1 MKREFLIDP
10 FFAIQ
15 DAVRGAGLLDA
26 SCILQLPTGSGK
38 TYLARERARVS
49 VGRGLRVA
57 YLCPLRALARELAS
71 SWCADPVLARAGVG
85 LFTGEMGLDAEEGAV
100 SSPRECAVGIFTAE
114 KFDQYVRG
122 WEANLDWLASLDV
135 LIVDELHLLGAGR
148 RGATLEGVIT
158 RLLAINPHVS
168 VMGLSAT
175 LGNLEELGGWLKAG
189 TFRTDKR
196 PIPLA
201 WRIETFKAG
210 ANAVAGKAGIVL
222 DEVRVTRDQDG
233 QSIVFCQSR
242 PRTESLAQLLREAGL
257 RAAHHH
263 AGVPRRQREAVEAA
277 FRAGELDAI
286 CATPTLAM
294 GLNLPCR
301 KAILHDL
308 QRFERGDW
316 VDLPVNEVWQLAGR
330 AGRRGF
336 DAAGEVVLIAPQ
348 HNQKAARRYLDGRF
362 EPIRSQLTDDAAL
375 AGEVLVTIGSGLAR
389 TPAQTLRVVQR
400 SLYGQQSAAYASTH
414 TEAAIAQMLD
424 AGMLETTEHGT
435 LRATR
440 LGRIAVRHQLSP
452 ATVLAW
458 QAGLDRLGPSLSY
471 LDALLMV
478 CASAE
483 FNARLRASEED
494 LDFVTA
500 ACNAE
505 PMQLRSVALSELPS
519 VAGLRDGREL
529 VGAVKTAVLLRAW
542 CRLGDIEEACA
553 ATNEDPYALE
563 EARKEAVRLLNAL
576 RSVCAPRP
584 AAEPDQAISDEPTLA
599 ERLHA
604 LEAMVCTGLD
614 EAGATLALLDGV
626 GPTLARRLIAA
637 GVADIED
644 LATAEAEDIAQVPGI
659 SRERAERWI
668 GEADAFVAVGGA
680 QRLRQAYHTQT
691 TPLVASA
698 DGAGQGVDF
707 HRWSRARTL
716 TVERAEEGFVV
727 SGGAAAHLVA
737 ADASACDCA
746 DHAKGHH
753 CKHRIA
759 VAYDLGLAAIPRF
772 HEPFPSIAPVSL
784 RDLWTAR
791 SF

>member
-1 MKREFLIDP
+1 MKRESLSDP
-10 FFAIQ
+10 FSAVQ
-15 DAVRGAGLLDA
+15 DAIRGAGLLGA

-38 TYLARERARVS
+38 TYLARERARGS

-71 SWCADPVLARAGVG
+71 SWGADPVLARAGVG
-85 LFTGEMGLDAEEGAV
+85 LFTGELGLDVEEGAV

-114 KFDQYVRG
+114 KFDQLLRA
-122 WEANLDWLASLDV
+122 WEVNLDWLASLDV
-135 LIVDELHLLGAGR
+135 LIVDELHLLGARR

-158 RLLAINPHVS
+158 RLRAINPYVS

-175 LGNLEELGGWLKAG
+175 LGNLEELGAWLKAG
-189 TFRTDKR
+189 TFKTDKR

-210 ANAVAGKAGIVL
+210 VNAMAGRAGIVL
-222 DEVRVTRDQDG
+222 DEVRVTHDQDG
-233 QSIVFCQSR
+233 QCIVFCQSR

-277 FRAGELDAI
+277 FRSGELDAI

-308 QRFERGDW
+308 QRFDHGEW
-316 VDLPVNEVWQLAGR
+316 VDLPTNEVWQLAGR
-330 AGRRGF
+330 AGRRGL
-336 DAAGEVVLIAPQ
+336 DVAGEVVLIAPQ

-389 TPAQTLRVVQR
+389 TQVQTLRVLQG
-400 SLYGQQSAAYASTH
+400 SLYANQCPAYAPPR
-414 TEAAIAQMLD
+414 TEAAIARMLD

-458 QAGLDRLGPSLSY
+458 QAGIDRLGPSLSY

-483 FNARLRASEED
+483 FNARLRASEDD

-505 PMQLRSVALSELPS
+505 PMQLRGVALGEWPS
-519 VAGLRDGREL
+519 VLNLRDGREL
-529 VGAVKTAVLLRAW
+529 VAAAKTAALLRAW
-542 CRLGDIEEACA
+542 TRLGDMDEACA
-553 ATNEDPYALE
+553 ETGDDSCALE

-576 RSVCAPRP
+576 RSVCAP
-584 AAEPDQAISDEPTLA
+584 AAGNDEAIGDEPTLA
-599 ERLHA
+599 ERLQA
-604 LEAMVCTGLD
+604 LEAMVKTGLD

-644 LATAEAEDIAQVPGI
+644 LAIAEAEDVAQVPGI

-668 GEADAFVAVGGA
+668 GEADAFVAAGGA
-680 QRLRQAYHTQT
+680 HRLRQAYHTQT
-691 TPLVASA
+691 TRLVASG

-716 TVERAEEGFVV
+716 TVEGSGAGFVV
-727 SGGAAAHLVA
+727 TGGSAPHQVA

-746 DHAKGHH
+746 DHAKGHY

-759 VAYDLGLAAIPRF
+759 VAHHLGDVGVPRF
-772 HEPFPSIAPVSL
+772 DQPFPVVEPVNL
-784 RDLWTAR
+784 CDLWR
-791 SF
+791 SRSIR